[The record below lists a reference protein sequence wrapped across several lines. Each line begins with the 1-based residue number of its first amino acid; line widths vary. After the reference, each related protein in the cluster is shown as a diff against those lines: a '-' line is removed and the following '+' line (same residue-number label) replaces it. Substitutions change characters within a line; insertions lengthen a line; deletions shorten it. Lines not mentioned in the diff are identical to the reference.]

1 MTVRKIGDTAV
12 ISPARRVLLIVL
24 AAMFFLSITAYAVPP
39 VIYETVITDGETVK
53 TVSSIKRSAEAI
65 VADADIVLNESRDDR
80 IASYEFDP
88 ENETASIVIR
98 RGVPVTFKNYDG
110 SKKTVYSSH
119 TIGDAFEK
127 SGITADG
134 KHALS
139 LPLDTELL
147 KAVTVYIYDVFTISV
162 TAEGKTVS
170 YEASAGTVGEAVKA
184 LGLLSSEDDFTE
196 PAENTKLT
204 NGAKITVHKVEYK
217 ERTEEKTIEFDT
229 EYTYSNELYK
239 NKTRLVTEGKNGSM
253 KVTYKDRYVDGK
265 LEKSEVISETVTKEA
280 VNKIVT
286 VGTKNAPTPK
296 NDPTGRAISE
306 LSVPSYVKIGSNG
319 IPENYSSVINA
330 KATAYCIPGGTTS
343 TGKRAQ
349 AGYIAVDPNE
359 IPYGTEM
366 YIVSADGQY
375 VYGYCIAAD
384 TGGFIY
390 DVDWTVDLFMNSE
403 SQCWQ
408 WGRRDILIY
417 FL

>member
-12 ISPARRVLLIVL
+12 ISPARRILLIVL
-24 AAMFFLSITAYAVPP
+24 AAMFFLSVTAFAVPP
-39 VIYETVITDGETVK
+39 VVYETVITDGEKEK
-53 TVSSIKRSAEAI
+53 TVSTIKKLPET
-65 VADADIVLNESRDDR
+65 VLDDVGIVLNESRGDR
-80 IASYEFDP
+80 IASSEFDP
-88 ENETASIVIR
+88 ESEKASIVIR

-110 SKKTVYSSH
+110 SKKTVYSSL
-119 TIGDAFEK
+119 TVGDALK
-127 SGITADG
+127 KAGISTDE

-139 LPLDTELL
+139 LPLETELL
-147 KAVTVYIYDVFTISV
+147 GAVTVYIYDITSV
-162 TAEGKTVS
+162 KVTVGGKTAT
-170 YEASAGTVGEAVKA
+170 YEVSAGTVGEAVKA
-184 LGLLSSEDDFTE
+184 LGLVSGEDDFTAPDE
-196 PAENTKLT
+196 GTKLSD
-204 NGAKITVHKVEYK
+204 GMEITVHRVEYK
-217 ERTEEKTIEFDT
+217 ERTEEETVEFDT
-229 EYTYSNELYK
+229 EYTYSDELYK
-239 NKTRLVTEGKNGSM
+239 NKTTVVKQGENGKKS
-253 KVTYKDRYVDGK
+253 VVYRDRYVDGK
-265 LEKSEVISETVTKEA
+265 LEKSEAVSETVTKEA
-280 VNKIVT
+280 VNRVVK
-286 VGTKNAPTPK
+286 VGTKYAPTPK
-296 NDPTGRAISE
+296 SNPTSKAISE
-306 LSVPSYVKIGSNG
+306 LSVPSYVEIGSDG

-349 AGYIAVDPNE
+349 TGYIAVDPNE

-384 TGGFIY
+384 TGSFIY